1 MKNDEFKIG
10 EDFEERPGTST
21 LKEDTSFVATV
32 IVVVIAII
40 VGLIV
45 FFVINFMVRPK
56 QESTEQSLS
65 LDNEN
70 VKALYS
76 YVTYGTNNNR
86 FDTFVKS
93 DTNINTFSS
102 VEKLSYALMFA
113 KESDFVSTSRV
124 DSNNNKIYSIKNSK
138 IKEYMETFFGP
149 NVVYSSVS
157 ELKYYFDFYING
169 KNYAIMTYNSSN
181 NGYDTVFVDSENNS
195 NFNVIEPFYTKL
207 ESAKSYDNGILELKE
222 KIIYVDYTSKDNTFT
237 INIYKDFQHTKLID
251 TLNVQINVPDISVN
265 DYITNASTITY
276 RFATNSKTNTYYFL
290 ESHIDN

>member
-124 DSNNNKIYSIKNSK
+124 DSNNNKIIALK
-138 IKEYMETFFGP
+138 IVK
-149 NVVYSSVS
+149 
-157 ELKYYFDFYING
+157 
-169 KNYAIMTYNSSN
+169 
-181 NGYDTVFVDSENNS
+181 
-195 NFNVIEPFYTKL
+195 
-207 ESAKSYDNGILELKE
+207 
-222 KIIYVDYTSKDNTFT
+222 
-237 INIYKDFQHTKLID
+237 
-251 TLNVQINVPDISVN
+251 
-265 DYITNASTITY
+265 
-276 RFATNSKTNTYYFL
+276 
-290 ESHIDN
+290 

>member
-10 EDFEERPGTST
+10 EDFEERPGTSK

-222 KIIYVDYTSKDNTFT
+222 KIIYVDYTSKDNAFT
-237 INIYKDFQHTKLID
+237 INIYKDYEHTKLID

-276 RFATNSKTNTYYFL
+276 KFATNSKTNTYYFL